1 MNEFEDKN
9 FIITGAA
16 GAIAEPLIKKLFE
29 HNANLLLI
37 DVKEE
42 NLHEIK
48 SKYNSERI
56 KCVTSDLSSKIET
69 DKIINN
75 YNRKIFGLIHLAGLF
90 ELDKDNPG
98 DEEIW
103 DRAILSSAKNAY
115 FLISSCTEFFHE
127 DLISRIVLISS
138 MAYRRG
144 AFNYIPY
151 SAAKGAIAG
160 MIRAYA
166 RKFGS
171 KIRIN
176 GLAPGIVDSPMSSGN
191 IKVQGTEKLVQ
202 EIALKRFCAPSEV
215 SSVIKFL
222 LSDDSSYIT
231 GQIINIDGGTVFS

>member
-1 MNEFEDKN
+1 
-9 FIITGAA
+9 
-16 GAIAEPLIKKLFE
+16 
-29 HNANLLLI
+29 
-37 DVKEE
+37 
-42 NLHEIK
+42 
-48 SKYNSERI
+48 
-56 KCVTSDLSSKIET
+56 
-69 DKIINN
+69 
-75 YNRKIFGLIHLAGLF
+75 
-90 ELDKDNPG
+90 
-98 DEEIW
+98 
-103 DRAILSSAKNAY
+103 
-115 FLISSCTEFFHE
+115 
-127 DLISRIVLISS
+127 

-166 RKFGS
+166 RKFGP